1 MIAILGGSFD
11 PVHNGHLS
19 LAADA
24 AQQVSAQQLR
34 FVPCH
39 VPPHKEALW
48 ATNEQRVAMLHLAL
62 GEYNGIGHADVD
74 TRELDKTDVSYTVE
88 TLEQLR
94 QELGQDQPLVFILGW
109 DSFRS
114 LPSWYR
120 WQELL
125 TLTHIAV
132 ASRPGIK
139 RDQLPADVEQL
150 REEMV
155 KPEQLRYSPSG
166 NVAMLETR
174 PVDVSSTTI
183 RTLLKKRDSTA
194 RELMP
199 KSVYGYIQEHQL
211 YL

>member
-24 AQQVSAQQLR
+24 VQQVDAQQLR

-39 VPPHKEALW
+39 VPPHKESLW

-62 GEYNGIGHADVD
+62 GEYNGIGHAEVD
-74 TRELDKTDVSYTVE
+74 TRELEKTDVSYTVE

-94 QELGQDQPLVFILGW
+94 HELGQGQPLVFILGW
-109 DSFRS
+109 DSFRA
-114 LPSWYR
+114 LPNWYR

-125 TLTHIAV
+125 SLTNIAV
-132 ASRPGIK
+132 AGRPGIK
-139 RDQLPADVEQL
+139 QDQLPAEIERLQ
-150 REEMV
+150 EKMV
-155 KPEQLRYSPSG
+155 KPDQLHYSPCG
-166 NVAMLETR
+166 YIAALETR

-183 RTLLKKRDSTA
+183 RTLLKKRDSRA
-194 RELMP
+194 RDLMP